1 MTTWLT
7 SSAPEVTITV
17 NTCLRQVPMMY
28 MKSPEHAIDNFRT
41 YLGHMVAVAVEFSV
55 VP

>member
-7 SSAPEVTITV
+7 SSAPQVTITV

-28 MKSPEHAIDNFRT
+28 MKSQEHAIDNFRT
-41 YLGHMVAVAVEFSV
+41 YLGHMVAVDVEFSLV
-55 VP
+55 S